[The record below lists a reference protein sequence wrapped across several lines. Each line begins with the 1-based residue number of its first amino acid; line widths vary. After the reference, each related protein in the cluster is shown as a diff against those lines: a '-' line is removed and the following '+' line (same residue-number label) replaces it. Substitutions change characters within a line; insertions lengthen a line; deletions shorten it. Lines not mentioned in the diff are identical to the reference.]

1 MGKTTVCY
9 SALKHAV
16 VLNQSELEVS
26 IEMADDATTT
36 KNIKLFRE
44 GTDSSEVDF
53 DASDCSNV
61 AALRGKLDMAGKT
74 CSVNGVIVSND
85 NLPINDGDRV
95 SFTGGNKTGG

>member
-1 MGKTTVCY
+1 M
-9 SALKHAV
+9 
-16 VLNQSELEVS
+16 QSLETIRAKVS
-26 IEMADDATTT
+26 NHMADAATT

-53 DASDCSNV
+53 DASDCSNI
-61 AALRGKLDMAGKT
+61 ATLRGKLDMAGKT

>member
-1 MGKTTVCY
+1 MLLSSEACGC
-9 SALKHAV
+9 LKLIRAG
-16 VLNQSELEVS
+16 SEYH
-26 IEMADDATTT
+26 MADDVATA
-36 KNIKLFRE
+36 KNVKLFRE

-61 AALRGKLDMAGKT
+61 AALRGKLEMAGKT

-95 SFTGGNKTGG
+95 SFTGGNKTGGQ